1 MQFRHSRRWP
11 GVELRFFAR
20 HLARNPLLAPSCPEP
35 LAAAG
40 SLASTVLPESAAHL
54 GDAVTDRA
62 IHTVAAC
69 ESPIPWPIAQD
80 CSSSSALWRGAFLP
94 NPNVDI
100 SSHSLP
106 FPAPW
111 GVSFL
116 SHFRGSV
123 HRKSILGIL
132 RLVPGRK
139 LPWTR
144 SGRQQ

>member
-11 GVELRFFAR
+11 GVEPRFFAR
-20 HLARNPLLAPSCPEP
+20 HLARNPLLALSCPEP

-40 SLASTVLPESAAHL
+40 SLASTVLPESAARL

-62 IHTVAAC
+62 IHTVVAC
-69 ESPIPWPIAQD
+69 ACPIPAPTVQD
-80 CSSSSALWRGAFLP
+80 CSSSSAPPHGAFLP
-94 NPNVDI
+94 NSNVDI

-123 HRKSILGIL
+123 QSLWFTKSF
-132 RLVPGRK
+132 RAK
-139 LPWTR
+139 
-144 SGRQQ
+144 SGRRLLLNAA